1 MFYPAC
7 TENGI
12 HVLCI
17 FTRTVHSIHN
27 KRMRTAIL
35 LLSALIAGSAAAAHV
50 AAVADKPLATV
61 PSVDLEKYMG
71 KWYEISSFPQSF
83 QKGCHCTVAEYAMTD
98 KGYVRVVNTCRKDSA
113 EGKVKTANG
122 KAFVVEG
129 SHNSKLRVQF
139 FWPFR
144 GDYWIIDLAPD
155 YTYAVVGDPSR
166 KYLWIL
172 CRTPQMDET
181 LYRGI
186 VDRAAAKGFDITKLV
201 RTDQSCVG
209 RRP

>member
-1 MFYPAC
+1 M
-7 TENGI
+7 
-12 HVLCI
+12 
-17 FTRTVHSIHN
+17 
-27 KRMRTAIL
+27 KTAIL
-35 LLSALIAGSAAAAHV
+35 ILAALFAGSAAAAHI
-50 AAVADKPLATV
+50 ATVADKPLATV

-113 EGKVKTANG
+113 GGKVKTANG
-122 KAFVVEG
+122 KAFVVAG
-129 SHNSKLRVQF
+129 SHNAKLRVQF

-172 CRTPQMDET
+172 CRTLQMDEP
-181 LYRGI
+181 LYREI
-186 VDRAAAKGFDITKLV
+186 VDRAAGKGFDVSKLV
-201 RTDQSCVG
+201 RTDQTCAG
-209 RRP
+209 R